1 MITVIDASV
10 IVKWLLQNPRREAG
24 TAEATRLMER
34 VANGEQPVLQP
45 THWILEVGA
54 VLARESPDT
63 AVEDVGML
71 AALELPATD
80 DPRALGRGIALAM
93 ELKQHVFDTYYHGIA
108 LETPDCML
116 VTADERYL
124 RAAHSK
130 GRIMDLT
137 EWERLRTR
145 TDVTTRSRC
154 PA

>member
-1 MITVIDASV
+1 
-10 IVKWLLQNPRREAG
+10 
-24 TAEATRLMER
+24 
-34 VANGEQPVLQP
+34 
-45 THWILEVGA
+45 
-54 VLARESPDT
+54 
-63 AVEDVGML
+63 VEDVGML